1 MSTSTR
7 SEAWKRVTKH
17 DPCPICQKDHWCK
30 VSPDGSIACCMFN
43 FDQAYRIGQLKSGES
58 YALHRL
64 RDDRPYEPQPPTFTI
79 STPEDDAGFDV
90 LTARAV
96 YAFTANHCA
105 AEIPDFVR
113 AELVRRFGPV
123 YGPLAIERFGLGY
136 CNSPQLVKA
145 LDAAG
150 RCTEAMAGGV
160 LHPKRGQA
168 VQSLAG
174 RITIPYRRGGGVLDL
189 RGAGIKGRGETKE
202 MSLPGGYVERDV
214 AGLFFNHHDAL
225 DALPEGEPIH
235 LAGGAYKTMA
245 LAMCE
250 LPAIGT
256 RGEGELSDA
265 QIAALVAAGVKE
277 LILHIDAEDAKEGQ
291 ALSSGQRL
299 GLPKGER
306 IVAAGIRALVAEP
319 VRAPGTAKVDPDAM
333 LRDYGPRLVRAYATS
348 AISFDAWRVAIGVD
362 TSGVPQDI
370 AEAQYA
376 LCRQLREKDHLI
388 SALSILKRAKP
399 IKAVEP
405 TAFAAAVV
413 YASKKSRGQ
422 TDGDGWAATSRAEL
436 GDVGGRSADAAGNQL
451 ETLASWG
458 VGFEKQNRYEDFR
471 RVDEGGVVT
480 VERRKRPYIRVNG
493 DVADV
498 LESLASFEPPKATE
512 KNGEEKAS
520 WGGKRECPVCKSER
534 RVTIVAC
541 ADCGHEFHRT
551 IGEPTP
557 EPETVANIS
566 PCEAAPTS
574 IPPTPVEVPE
584 TPATYPP
591 GDLTYH
597 RAPVALNRANGD
609 TPGARARGLPRR

>member
-1 MSTSTR
+1 MSGTR
-7 SEAWKRVTKH
+7 TEAWKRVTKH
-17 DPCPICQKDHWCK
+17 DPCPIGQKDHWCK

-43 FDQAYRIGQLKSGES
+43 FDQAYRLGQLKSGES
-58 YALHRL
+58 HALHRL
-64 RDDRPYEPQPPTFTI
+64 RDDRPYEPQAPTFTI
-79 STPEDDAGFDV
+79 LTPEDDGGFDV

-96 YAFTANHCA
+96 YAVAAEHCA
-105 AEIPDFVR
+105 TEIPDFVR
-113 AELVRRFGPV
+113 AEMVRRFGPV

-150 RCTEAMAGGV
+150 RRTEAMSAGV

-168 VQSLAG
+168 VQ
-174 RITIPYRRGGGVLDL
+174 
-189 RGAGIKGRGETKE
+189 
-202 MSLPGGYVERDV
+202 
-214 AGLFFNHHDAL
+214 FNHDAL

-277 LILHIDAEDAKEGQ
+277 LILHINAEDAKEGQ

-306 IVAAGIRALVAEP
+306 IVAAGIRVLVAEP
-319 VRAPGTAKVDPDAM
+319 VREPGTAKVDPDAM

-376 LCRQLREKDHLI
+376 LCRQLREKDPLI
-388 SALSILKRAKP
+388 SALLILKRAKP

-413 YASKKSRGQ
+413 YASKKSCGQ

-436 GDVGGRSADAAGNQL
+436 GDVGGRSANAAGNQL

-480 VERRKRPYIRVNG
+480 VERRKRLYIRVNG

-498 LESLASFEPPKATE
+498 LESLASFEPPKATK

-551 IGEPTP
+551 IEEPTP
-557 EPETVANIS
+557 EPETVADIS
-566 PCEAAPTS
+566 PREAAPAS
-574 IPPTPVEVPE
+574 IPPTLVVAPEV
-584 TPATYPP
+584 PATYPP

-597 RAPVALNRANGD
+597 RAPVALNNANGD
-609 TPGARARGLPRR
+609 TPGARARGFPRR